1 MFHVLGLDHVALTVK
16 DPQRSLE
23 WYQRVLGMEQRY
35 QDVWNGPHDPIVVC
49 SGDTCL
55 ALFPPDTTNPLPT
68 PDHNVLAM
76 RHFALRLDRRD
87 FGQAQVELA
96 EQNIPFSF
104 EDHTIAHSIY
114 VSDPDGHRIELTT
127 YELT

>member
-1 MFHVLGLDHVALTVK
+1 MFHVVGLDHVALTVS
-16 DPQRSLE
+16 DRRRSLE

-35 QDVWNGPHDPIVVC
+35 QDVWSGPHDPIMVC

-55 ALFPPDTTNPLPT
+55 ALFSPDTTNPLPA

-76 RHFALRLDRRD
+76 RHFALRLDRRN
-87 FGQAQVELA
+87 FERAQFELA

-104 EDHTIAHSIY
+104 ENHTISHSIY
-114 VSDPDGHRIELTT
+114 LFDPDGHRVELTT